1 MRKLLICAV
10 LCVSILSIVESASTL
25 PVNAIWGTR
34 HPGDERLLYKI
45 VKQDSGWFFTKAVE
59 DVDYPGK
66 GAYSTGNITYIEA
79 INQKPDSGSS
89 VTILKG
95 GIGFPFVKLHFKS
108 SRTEGYDYVLQI
120 FGKLNNAPA
129 VRPPLP
135 QPYYPSPYPQP
146 QPQPY
151 YPQPGYP
158 ARNY

>member
-1 MRKLLICAV
+1 MQKLLICAV
-10 LCVSILSIVESASTL
+10 FCVTLSSIVESAA
-25 PVNAIWGTR
+25 VNAIWGTR
-34 HPGDERLLYKI
+34 IAGDERLLYKI
-45 VKQDSGWFFTKAVE
+45 VKQENGWFFTKAVE
-59 DVDYPGK
+59 DVDFPGK

-79 INQKPDSGSS
+79 INQKPGSGSS

-108 SRTEGYDYVLQI
+108 TRTEGYDYVLQI
-120 FGKLNNAPA
+120 FGKLNNAPV
-129 VRPPLP
+129 VRPPQP
-135 QPYYPSPYPQP
+135 QPYYPPPYPQP